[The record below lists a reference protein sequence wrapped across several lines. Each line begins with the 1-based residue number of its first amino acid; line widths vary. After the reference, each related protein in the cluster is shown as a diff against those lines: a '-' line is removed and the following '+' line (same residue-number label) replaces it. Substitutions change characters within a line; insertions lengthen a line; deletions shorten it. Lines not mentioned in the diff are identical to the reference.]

1 MEQKKS
7 ILLNINEDLK
17 KKLEEEAKSKG
28 LNLTSYIRMIL
39 LERKE

>member
-7 ILLNINEDLK
+7 ILLTINEDLK
-17 KKLEEEAKSKG
+17 KQLEEEAKGKG

-39 LERKE
+39 LERKK